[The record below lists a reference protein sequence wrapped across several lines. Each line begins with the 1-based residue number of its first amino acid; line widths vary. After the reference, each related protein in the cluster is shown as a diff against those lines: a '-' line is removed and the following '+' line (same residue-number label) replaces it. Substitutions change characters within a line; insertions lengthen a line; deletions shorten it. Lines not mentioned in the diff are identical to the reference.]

1 VIAGTSAPAYP
12 HLHKQDGHRMNHHLP
27 LPLPGVTGRRLR
39 KTLAER
45 PVTVVGAPF
54 PLAAREIERQ
64 GFAAIYLSGAAFSAG
79 LLGMPDIGLIS
90 QEHLCEQTA
99 RLAASVE
106 IPVIVDA
113 DTGFGGPDSVAECVT
128 RLEAAGAAAIQI
140 EDQSDDKRCGHLP
153 GKRVIAAEEMLEK
166 ITAACAARKSS
177 ETVII
182 ARTDIRSVSTLEDCL
197 DRLSAYQQAGAD
209 WLFPEALTSREEFL
223 AVGRWLVDSKTI
235 GIANMT
241 EFGRGPLLTVDEL
254 GTAGFAAVL
263 YPVTLLR
270 LAMKA
275 IEVGLELLTDEGSQ
289 LSLLDLMQTREEL
302 YDLLDYD
309 PAHPEAWRQR
319 LGIDPEE

>member
-113 DTGFGGPDSVAECVT
+113 DTGFGGPSVSLGL
-128 RLEAAGAAAIQI
+128 R
-140 EDQSDDKRCGHLP
+140 LP
-153 GKRVIAAEEMLEK
+153 GQRQFRLKTNPTTSGAGICR
-166 ITAACAARKSS
+166 AR
-177 ETVII
+177 
-182 ARTDIRSVSTLEDCL
+182 
-197 DRLSAYQQAGAD
+197 G
-209 WLFPEALTSREEFL
+209 
-223 AVGRWLVDSKTI
+223 
-235 GIANMT
+235 
-241 EFGRGPLLTVDEL
+241 
-254 GTAGFAAVL
+254 
-263 YPVTLLR
+263 
-270 LAMKA
+270 
-275 IEVGLELLTDEGSQ
+275 
-289 LSLLDLMQTREEL
+289 
-302 YDLLDYD
+302 
-309 PAHPEAWRQR
+309 
-319 LGIDPEE
+319 